1 MISAAPRRAAHPAPT
16 RDRAPLV
23 LVTGG
28 KGGVGKTILAANLA
42 LAVAARGRSV
52 LLADLDLGLADLD
65 VVLGLDRGRELGAF
79 LDGSAA
85 LEQCV
90 ARTALGVDLLSAGTG
105 DLDLA
110 ALDAGRREHLV
121 GGLRGLAAGYDL
133 VVADGAAGV
142 GPDAVAFA
150 AEADHVLLVTTPDAA
165 ALTDAYGMV
174 KALHL
179 FGERA
184 GREVPTPELVVN
196 QAGSLDDAERVAARL
211 RTTCERFLARS
222 PRSAGWLPQAADVAR
237 SARTRRPFVL
247 ESSSG
252 LAATCLRQIAAR
264 VDRLSRGS
272 QDRERDSRR

>member
-1 MISAAPRRAAHPAPT
+1 MISTAPRRAAQPAPAAT
-16 RDRAPLV
+16 RAPLV

-28 KGGVGKTILAANLA
+28 KGGVGKTIVAANLA
-42 LAVAARGRSV
+42 LALGARGRSV

-65 VVLGLDRGRELGAF
+65 VVLGLERGRE
-79 LDGSAA
+79 
-85 LEQCV
+85 
-90 ARTALGVDLLSAGTG
+90 LGVDLLSAGTG

-110 ALDAGRREHLV
+110 ASSAARRERLI
-121 GGLRGLAAGYDL
+121 GGLRELAAGYDL

-165 ALTDAYGMV
+165 ALTDAYGLV

-196 QAGSLDDAERVAARL
+196 QAGSLEDAERVAARL

-247 ESSSG
+247 EASSG

-264 VDRLSRGS
+264 VDRLARGS
-272 QDRERDSRR
+272 QDRERNSRR